1 MLFTPCQRTK
11 TDGYKVLMKENKLKQ
26 LYFSHDFFADKD
38 EKIVK
43 MFYYFKKNINDF
55 SDKFVRRNFFHA
67 SFGLYWEIVQYMHR
81 NELTVDDIPM
91 LADELR
97 ADEEFIRLIIDKFD
111 LFRIEDNKIIS
122 DRVLKNLNEVVEKS
136 AKSKDAAQTRWL
148 LSAFRRAYK
157 EIYDIEPVLVSEE
170 IDALKRYSNIIPDL
184 KEKIRDIIYTMKFIR
199 FDTSF
204 DFKQGANWLLSK
216 NNLARI
222 YNGEYGPLKHK
233 KTPHE
238 LKQEQKEKELKQTEM
253 NKPSELET
261 LSENCSG
268 KTEALEIIENY
279 YSDKKLNAQS
289 GKVLVLPVLRTL
301 MKKFDIT
308 DKEVMEKCR
317 I

>member
-1 MLFTPCQRTK
+1 MTK
-11 TDGYKVLMKENKLKQ
+11 EKLKQ

-43 MFYYFKKNINDF
+43 MFYYFRKNINEF
-55 SDKFVRRNFFHA
+55 SDGFIRKNFFHA
-67 SFGLYWEIVQYMHR
+67 SFGLYWEIVQYLHR
-81 NELTVDDIPM
+81 NELTVEDIPV
-91 LADELR
+91 LADDLR
-97 ADEEFIRLIIDKFD
+97 ADERFIRLIIDKFG

-122 DRVLKNLNEVVEKS
+122 YRVLKNLNEVVEKS
-136 AKSKDAAQTRWL
+136 NKNKDAAQIRWL

-157 EIYDIEPVLVSEE
+157 EIYDIEPVLVPEE
-170 IDALKRYSNIIPDL
+170 IEALKRYSNIIPDL

-216 NNLARI
+216 NNLARV

-233 KTPHE
+233 KTQQE
-238 LKQEQKEKELKQTEM
+238 LKQEQQEKARQQAES
-253 NKPSELET
+253 NKPTELDVQIEC
-261 LSENCSG
+261 CSG
-268 KTEALEIIENY
+268 KAEALEIISNY
-279 YSDKKLNAQS
+279 YADKEINAQK
-289 GKVLVLPVLRTL
+289 GKVIVLPALRTL

-308 DKEVMEKCR
+308 DKEIIERCR

>member
-1 MLFTPCQRTK
+1 MTK
-11 TDGYKVLMKENKLKQ
+11 EKLKQ

-43 MFYYFKKNINDF
+43 MFYYFRKNINEF
-55 SDKFVRRNFFHA
+55 SDSFIRRNFFHA

-81 NELTVDDIPM
+81 NELTVEDIPV

-97 ADEEFIRLIIDKFD
+97 ADERFIRLIIDKFG

-136 AKSKDAAQTRWL
+136 NKNKDAAQIRWL

-157 EIYDIEPVLVSEE
+157 EIYDIEPVLVPEE
-170 IDALKRYSNIIPDL
+170 IEALKRYSNIIPDL

-216 NNLARI
+216 NNLARV

-233 KTPHE
+233 KTQQE
-238 LKQEQKEKELKQTEM
+238 LKQEQQEKARQQAES
-253 NKPSELET
+253 NKPTELDVQIEC
-261 LSENCSG
+261 CSG
-268 KTEALEIIENY
+268 KAEALEIISNY
-279 YSDKKLNAQS
+279 YSDKEINAQK
-289 GKVLVLPVLRTL
+289 GKALVLPAFRTL

-308 DKEVMEKCR
+308 DKEVIERCR
-317 I
+317 L